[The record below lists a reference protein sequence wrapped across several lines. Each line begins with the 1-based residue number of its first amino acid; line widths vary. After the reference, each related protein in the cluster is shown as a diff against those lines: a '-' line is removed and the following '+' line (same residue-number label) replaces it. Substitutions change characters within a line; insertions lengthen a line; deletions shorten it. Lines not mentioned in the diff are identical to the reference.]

1 MSGSSRLIWE
11 KAMLQVDKLNSF
23 YGNVQ
28 AVWDVSFE
36 VKEGEILAIIGTNGA
51 GKTTIMQS
59 IVGLVNK
66 TGAVSFQGSDISGL
80 PAHQMAELGI
90 SYVPEGRKV
99 FPEMTVME
107 NLVVGGYNKRSR
119 TGRKDKISYVLD
131 TFPRLKERLTNLAGN
146 LSGGEQQMLAIG
158 RGLMAQP
165 RLLLLDEPSLGIAP
179 ILTDEIFKK
188 IVEIKKEITIVLVE
202 QHLHHALSISDR
214 GYVIE
219 NGRISLG
226 GTGEEL
232 RNNPHIQSVYLGM

>member
-1 MSGSSRLIWE
+1 
-11 KAMLQVDKLNSF
+11 MLQVDKLNSF

-36 VKEGEILAIIGTNGA
+36 VKQGEILAIIGTNGA

-59 IVGLVNK
+59 IVGLVDK
-66 TGAVSFQGSDISGL
+66 TGTVSFQGSDISSM
-80 PAHQMAELGI
+80 PAHKMAELGI

-119 TGRKDKISYVLD
+119 STRKDMISYVLD
-131 TFPRLKERLTNLAGN
+131 TFPRLKERLGNFAGN

-158 RGLMAQP
+158 RGLMARP

-179 ILTDEIFKK
+179 IPTEEIFKK
-188 IVEIKKEITIVLVE
+188 IVEIKKETTIVLVE
-202 QHLHHALSISDR
+202 QHLHHALSICDR
-214 GYVIE
+214 GYAIE
-219 NGRISLG
+219 HGRISLG
-226 GTGEEL
+226 GSGEEL
-232 RNNPHIQSVYLGM
+232 RNNPHIQSVYLGMQATPA

>member
-1 MSGSSRLIWE
+1 
-11 KAMLQVDKLNSF
+11 MLQIDKLNSF

-59 IVGLVNK
+59 IVGLVSK
-66 TGAVSFQGSDISGL
+66 TGAVKFQGNDISDM
-80 PAHQMAELGI
+80 PAHKMAELGI

-119 TGRKDKISYVLD
+119 AGRQDMISYVLD

-158 RGLMAQP
+158 RGLMARP

-179 ILTDEIFKK
+179 ILSDEIFKK

-202 QHLHHALSISDR
+202 QHLHHALSICDR

-219 NGRISLG
+219 NGRISLD
-226 GTGEEL
+226 GTGEAL
-232 RNNPHIQSVYLGM
+232 RNNRHIQSVYLGM